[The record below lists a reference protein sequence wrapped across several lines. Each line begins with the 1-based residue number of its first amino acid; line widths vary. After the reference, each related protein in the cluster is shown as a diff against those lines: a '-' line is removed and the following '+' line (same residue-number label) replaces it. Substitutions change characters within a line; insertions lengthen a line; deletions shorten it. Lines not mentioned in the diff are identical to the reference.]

1 MSRPGRRFDV
11 IVVGSGGA
19 GLTAAL
25 AAAEQGARVA
35 VLERSSHVGGTTAY
49 SGGKIWIPGSE
60 HQRREGLADSLD
72 EARTYLGRCVGEGY
86 PEMIDAYLANGPRM
100 VEFVEASSPLRFYCC
115 TKYPDYHPEWPGAAS
130 GGRSLDAEPIDG
142 SILGSHADLVRRSP
156 IFLPFTHVEWERWKT
171 PAGFDWALLAERV
184 ERGIFTTGTAIVAG
198 LLKGCLDMDV
208 ELVLDARARALRRRH
223 GRVTG
228 LDAVIDG
235 REQRLSASVGVVLAS
250 GGFEWNEDLKRRFLR
265 APARAAGSPPW
276 NEGDGLTMAAEV
288 GAQLANVA
296 EAWWMPMLGIP
307 GEEVDGRPLY
317 RSLISERGLPGS
329 IIVNRAGRRF
339 ANEAQNYNDLS
350 RALHLFDTRSYEYAN
365 LPAWL
370 VFDERFRSRFSIGT
384 ILPGQTVPGWVPWG
398 TTLDDLAGR
407 IGVDASGLAT
417 TVARFDGFA
426 ATGHDDDFGRGDSL
440 YDRYYGD
447 HEHGPN
453 PNLAPI
459 REPPYYAVEVIP
471 GTIGTKGG
479 IETDDRARVRD
490 VRGEPIPG
498 LYAAGNLAAFWLGS
512 GYPGAGA
519 SIGPA
524 MTFGYLAG
532 RAATDA

>member
-1 MSRPGRRFDV
+1 MAMS
-11 IVVGSGGA
+11 VG
-19 GLTAAL
+19 
-25 AAAEQGARVA
+25 
-35 VLERSSHVGGTTAY
+35 
-49 SGGKIWIPGSE
+49 
-60 HQRREGLADSLD
+60 AD
-72 EARTYLGRCVGEGY
+72 
-86 PEMIDAYLANGPRM
+86 LANM
-100 VEFVEASSPLRFYCC
+100 
-115 TKYPDYHPEWPGAAS
+115 
-130 GGRSLDAEPIDG
+130 
-142 SILGSHADLVRRSP
+142 
-156 IFLPFTHVEWERWKT
+156 
-171 PAGFDWALLAERV
+171 
-184 ERGIFTTGTAIVAG
+184 
-198 LLKGCLDMDV
+198 
-208 ELVLDARARALRRRH
+208 
-223 GRVTG
+223 
-228 LDAVIDG
+228 
-235 REQRLSASVGVVLAS
+235 
-250 GGFEWNEDLKRRFLR
+250 N
-265 APARAAGSPPW
+265 
-276 NEGDGLTMAAEV
+276 
-288 GAQLANVA
+288 
-296 EAWWMPMLGIP
+296 EAWWCPSVVVP
-307 GEEVDGRPLY
+307 GEEYDGVQLNRGEFAI
-317 RSLISERGLPGS
+317 RSLPHS

-407 IGVDASGLAT
+407 IGVDASGLAA

-447 HEHGPN
+447 HDHGPN

-471 GTIGTKGG
+471 GMIGTKGG
-479 IETDDRARVRD
+479 VETDDRARVRD